1 MAKRLEH
8 WECRKSLSGAHHW
21 ILDRKD
27 NLWHCKYCRKVRWF
41 PLSYAD
47 AIAAEKLR
55 ERYGREIALMIM
67 SMPEGRTAAGR
78 IVLGKSETISL
89 PRIDEGELKAFVKQ
103 ASEITEKEVAKLLG
117 RGRGRKR
124 IIEEGGD

>member
-8 WECRKSLSGAHHW
+8 WQCRKSPSGAHHW
-21 ILDRKD
+21 IHSSTD
-27 NLWHCKYCRKVRWF
+27 NLWHCKYCKKAKWF

-47 AIAAEKLR
+47 AVAAGKLR
-55 ERYGREIALMIM
+55 EHYGREIAQMIM

-78 IVLGKSETISL
+78 ITSARSEAICL
-89 PRIDEGELKAFVKQ
+89 PKIDEDELRSFVKQ

-117 RGRGRKR
+117 RGRGRPRK
-124 IIEEGGD
+124 D